1 MKNNMEY
8 NEKRKA
14 FYSQYPHFFSDF
26 DFENPPLEY
35 ALYQVLEM
43 PISLIR
49 ELKYATE
56 ILWRIHVKM
65 YRMVKELEQN
75 DLLRLGFHE
84 EILSY
89 IHLNYLNQPSI
100 LSRFDFVCTDDGK
113 IKMLELNADTP
124 FLLTET
130 FEMNEALCKEF
141 GKENP
146 NNTRP
151 LTRSLLNALEKSLEY
166 IQKDKQQ
173 NPKVVI
179 TGMQEDEDIEEYCNV
194 HLIKKMIPF
203 EIEYVP
209 ISELIIFPESTKE
222 YERGLY
228 TGSLEKID
236 VLYRPAHPIEF
247 LIHDVAPDGDR
258 IGLHLLDLV
267 RDRKLAI
274 INSPAAYILQSKV
287 LMMLIWGC
295 RNVSK
300 MFTEE
305 ERNAIEKYMLPTYLT
320 KNAFLKDEIPFVK
333 KPVFSR
339 EGNTIEIYDA
349 NGRALNASG
358 YRHYEENVYIYQEYI
373 ELPEVDILLKDGQHR
388 KKWLIGSFVAD
399 NEACGLSCR
408 VGNQITEWDSHWMAV
423 TGKE

>member
-1 MKNNMEY
+1 
-8 NEKRKA
+8 
-14 FYSQYPHFFSDF
+14 
-26 DFENPPLEY
+26 
-35 ALYQVLEM
+35 
-43 PISLIR
+43 
-49 ELKYATE
+49 
-56 ILWRIHVKM
+56 VKM

-203 EIEYVP
+203 EIE
-209 ISELIIFPESTKE
+209 
-222 YERGLY
+222 
-228 TGSLEKID
+228 
-236 VLYRPAHPIEF
+236 
-247 LIHDVAPDGDR
+247 
-258 IGLHLLDLV
+258 
-267 RDRKLAI
+267 
-274 INSPAAYILQSKV
+274 
-287 LMMLIWGC
+287 
-295 RNVSK
+295 
-300 MFTEE
+300 
-305 ERNAIEKYMLPTYLT
+305 
-320 KNAFLKDEIPFVK
+320 
-333 KPVFSR
+333 
-339 EGNTIEIYDA
+339 
-349 NGRALNASG
+349 
-358 YRHYEENVYIYQEYI
+358 
-373 ELPEVDILLKDGQHR
+373 
-388 KKWLIGSFVAD
+388 
-399 NEACGLSCR
+399 
-408 VGNQITEWDSHWMAV
+408 
-423 TGKE
+423 